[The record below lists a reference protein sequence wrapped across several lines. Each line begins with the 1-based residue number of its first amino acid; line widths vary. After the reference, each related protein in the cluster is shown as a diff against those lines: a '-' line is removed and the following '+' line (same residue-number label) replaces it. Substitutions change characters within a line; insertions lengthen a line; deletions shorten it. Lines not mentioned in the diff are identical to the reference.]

1 VTASPLG
8 DELTNGIEADD
19 ITAREEQKTRNRKLA
34 DKYGW
39 DINEAKKIWCFGPE
53 TSGPNLL
60 VDVTKAVQYL
70 NEIKDSC
77 EAAFQWATKEAVMTE
92 ENMRGIRFNIHD
104 VTLHADAI
112 HRGGGQIIPTA
123 RRVFYAA

>member
-1 VTASPLG
+1 
-8 DELTNGIEADD
+8 LTNAIEADD
-19 ITAREEQKTRNRKLA
+19 VSAKEEQKARNRKLA

-39 DINEAKKIWCFGPE
+39 DVNEAKKIWCFGPE

-77 EAAFQWATKEAVMTE
+77 EAAF
-92 ENMRGIRFNIHD
+92 
-104 VTLHADAI
+104 
-112 HRGGGQIIPTA
+112 
-123 RRVFYAA
+123 